1 VEITKE
7 LIESRSIPEPNSG
20 CWLWEKAVDRG
31 GYGVI
36 RPDYDLLR
44 AHRLSYEI
52 YKGKTDERLYVLHRC
67 DVRCCVNP
75 DHLFLGTHADNM
87 KDMVRKGR
95 GKYECKAIKIRS
107 TLRKSAHYSNRT
119 GERCVYKYG
128 NRYRVYIAFEG
139 KKKYLGSYASVDE
152 AGAVVARF
160 RQENGL

>member
-1 VEITKE
+1 MEITKE

-31 GYGVI
+31 GYGVV

-52 YKGKTDERLYVLHRC
+52 YNGKADERLYVLHRC

-87 KDMVRKGR
+87 QDMVRKGR
-95 GKYECKAIKIRS
+95 GKYECKAIKIRA
-107 TLRKSAHYSNRT
+107 TLRNSAHYSNKT
-119 GERCVYKYG
+119 GARCVYKNG
-128 NRYRVYIAFEG
+128 NRYRAYVAFEG
-139 KKKYLGSYASVDE
+139 KKKYLGSFSSADE
-152 AGAVVARF
+152 ASGAVARF